1 MYKYYLSIA
10 LINSDLF
17 LGGGLPDMFVK
28 GVKIAKYVIVC
39 TLYTVFVFA

>member
-17 LGGGLPDMFVK
+17 LGGAPR
-28 GVKIAKYVIVC
+28 YVC
-39 TLYTVFVFA
+39 